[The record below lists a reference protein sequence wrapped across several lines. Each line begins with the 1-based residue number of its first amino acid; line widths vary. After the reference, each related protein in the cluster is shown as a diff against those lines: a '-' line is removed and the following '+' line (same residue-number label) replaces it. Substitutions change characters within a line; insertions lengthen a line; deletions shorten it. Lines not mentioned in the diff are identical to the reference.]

1 MAANLMTNSW
11 NSIYLQ
17 THETAAVVITLVESL
32 QALGYQRYDPFPGG
46 MGTPP
51 GLKTFAKY
59 FVAPAQDGW
68 LRILGEPV
76 ADLLPVLSR
85 KMPLLYAW
93 LAETGS
99 GIEVYNDGERHDDRL
114 VDYLRSGR
122 VLPDT
127 TSMKQADS
135 STIVNMPAGIALPDD
150 VQQLA
155 RDHNVDPQQTDR
167 LVSRL
172 TSQLFGKL
180 DRTSGGEASAMQAQ
194 ARTLASGNT
203 TINWN
208 SAAGQYLIAA
218 MESLSV
224 PANWRV
230 PDFDSL
236 RDAYQVARRLRRKPS
251 AQLMPDEQAA
261 IKAIPNAIEYEAVY
275 MGK

>member
-68 LRILGEPV
+68 VRILGEPV

-99 GIEVYNDGERHDDRL
+99 GIEVYNEGERHDDQL
-114 VDYLRSGR
+114 VDYLRSGK

-127 TSMKQADS
+127 TSMKQADP

-180 DRTSGGEASAMQAQ
+180 DRTSGGEASAMQTQ

-218 MESLSV
+218 MESLTV

-236 RDAYQVARRLRRKPS
+236 RDAYQVARRLRRTPS

>member
-1 MAANLMTNSW
+1 MTNSW

-32 QALGYQRYDPFPGG
+32 QALGYQRYDPFSGG

-51 GLKTFAKY
+51 GLKIFAKH

-68 LRILGEPV
+68 VRILGEPV

-99 GIEVYNDGERHDDRL
+99 GIEVYNEGERHDDQL
-114 VDYLRSGR
+114 VDYLRSGK

-127 TSMKQADS
+127 TSMKQADP

-218 MESLSV
+218 MESLTV

-236 RDAYQVARRLRRKPS
+236 RDAYQVARRLRRTPS